1 MSDIT
6 IKQARAFLAAA
17 EHKVFSRAA
26 QMVFMSQPAFSR
38 CIRELESELGQA
50 VFIRTNHGVS
60 LSMFGQ
66 TFLPHAEQLVK
77 FHDEMH
83 SKMTQGT
90 GGDEPELRVWGARS
104 VMHVVLPELVRQL
117 RREFEQ
123 PKLQFEDASSAR
135 VTEAVLAGRADFGI
149 CTPPYSQTQTQP
161 ALHCTTVLEAPLGIL
176 ASEHARLPGV
186 IKSVAD
192 LRHLPL
198 IRLVDDAVVNQTLR
212 AHGVPFDAYFQSRTA
227 SCGVPG
233 SFSLVRDAQ
242 MVMIVSGVGAS
253 HAQAAD
259 LRFVPL
265 PGILPTI
272 RVSIVHRADQ
282 PLLARHEAVKQL
294 IQQSIRVTK
303 WHPSVQCV

>member
-60 LSMFGQ
+60 LSAFGE

-83 SKMTQGT
+83 SKMTQRIDGE
-90 GGDEPELRVWGARS
+90 EPELKLWGARS

-135 VTEAVLAGRADFGI
+135 VVEAVVAGRADFGI
-149 CTPPYSQTQTQP
+149 CTPLQAQT
-161 ALHCTTVLEAPLGIL
+161 ALDCAAVLEAPLGIL
-176 ASEHARLPGV
+176 ASEHARLPSV
-186 IKSVAD
+186 IRSVGD

-212 AHGVPFDAYFQSRTA
+212 AHDVPFNAYFESRTA

-242 MVMIVSGVGAS
+242 MVMVVSGVGAS
-253 HAQAAD
+253 HAQASD

-265 PGILPTI
+265 PGILPSI
-272 RVSIVHRADQ
+272 QVSIVHQTNR
-282 PLLARHEAVKQL
+282 PPHARHEAIKQL
-294 IQQSIRVTK
+294 IRQSIQATK
-303 WHPSVQCV
+303 WHPSVRCL

>member
-60 LSMFGQ
+60 LSTFGQ
-66 TFLPHAEQLVK
+66 TFLPHAERLVK

-90 GGDEPELRVWGARS
+90 DGDEPELKLWGARS

-135 VTEAVLAGRADFGI
+135 VVEAVVAGRADFGI
-149 CTPPYSQTQTQP
+149 CTPLQTQTG
-161 ALHCTTVLEAPLGIL
+161 LDCTAVLEAPLGLL
-176 ASEHARLPGV
+176 ASEHARLPSIV
-186 IKSVAD
+186 KSVAD

-212 AHGVPFDAYFQSRTA
+212 AHGVSFDSYFESRTA

-242 MVMIVSGVGAS
+242 MIMVVSGVGAS
-253 HAQAAD
+253 HALARD

-265 PGILPTI
+265 PGILPSI
-272 RVSIVHRADQ
+272 RVSIVHRTDR
-282 PLLARHEAVKQL
+282 PPAVKQEAIKQL
-294 IQQSIRVTK
+294 IRQSIRVTK
-303 WHPSVQCV
+303 WHPSVCCL